1 MIPFGTPGIGVVRR
15 VGRAPAAGSTGA
27 TSDEPKR
34 TVMTTADEVGADDID
49 DAQISE
55 IVEQELA
62 TAVADPDPVFVVY
75 IEYDGDEYTSAHT
88 SQDGAETRVQETAS
102 QWGFADVLGT
112 DQLTYRI
119 TKVPLETP

>member
-1 MIPFGTPGIGVVRR
+1 MFSTRFGVVGTEVAGVRR
-15 VGRAPAAGSTGA
+15 VR
-27 TSDEPKR
+27 
-34 TVMTTADEVGADDID
+34 VMTTADEVGGADEID

-55 IVEQELA
+55 NVEQELA

-88 SQDGAETRVQETAS
+88 SQAGAETRVQETAS
-102 QWGFADVLGT
+102 QWGFSDVLGT

>member
-1 MIPFGTPGIGVVRR
+1 
-15 VGRAPAAGSTGA
+15 
-27 TSDEPKR
+27 
-34 TVMTTADEVGADDID
+34 MTTADNVD

-62 TAVADPDPVFVVY
+62 TAVADPDPVFVVHL
-75 IEYDGDEYTSAHT
+75 EYDGAEYTSVHT

-102 QWGFADVLGT
+102 QWGFADVLNT

-119 TKVPLETP
+119 TKLPLETP

>member
-1 MIPFGTPGIGVVRR
+1 
-15 VGRAPAAGSTGA
+15 
-27 TSDEPKR
+27 
-34 TVMTTADEVGADDID
+34 MTTADEVGADDID

-88 SQDGAETRVQETAS
+88 SQAGAETRVQETAS

>member
-1 MIPFGTPGIGVVRR
+1 
-15 VGRAPAAGSTGA
+15 
-27 TSDEPKR
+27 
-34 TVMTTADEVGADDID
+34 MTTADEVGADEID

>member
-1 MIPFGTPGIGVVRR
+1 LT
-15 VGRAPAAGSTGA
+15 
-27 TSDEPKR
+27 TSDE
-34 TVMTTADEVGADDID
+34 VD

-55 IVEQELA
+55 IVEQEIA

-75 IEYDGDEYTSAHT
+75 LEYEGDEYTSVHT
-88 SQDGAETRVQETAS
+88 SQDGAETRVQETAA
-102 QWGFADVLGT
+102 QWGFTDVLGT

>member
-1 MIPFGTPGIGVVRR
+1 LRR
-15 VGRAPAAGSTGA
+15 VDRITRRSHQRGVHDR
-27 TSDEPKR
+27 KR
-34 TVMTTADEVGADDID
+34 TAMTTADEVD

-88 SQDGAETRVQETAS
+88 SQAGAENRVQETAS

-112 DQLTYRI
+112 DELTYRI